1 MRINNKTS
9 VLTMNKLK
17 TVFFFTFLTL
27 FSNDVFGQINNKE
40 LKSIWENTKNA
51 DSIRFSALAQYYI
64 KNNQAQPDSTLVILD
79 YYYKLAKEKNAIKEL
94 FNVANDRGG
103 IYRFKGESDLA
114 MKFYKEA
121 EKLAIKLN
129 DRELKATILGNMGNV
144 FINKKDY
151 QQATEYFSKSLKVYQ
166 NNNNKKGES
175 HMLTSLGSVFLII
188 QNYDVALD
196 YYKKALSIV
205 KNTDVE
211 ERRIAVIYINIGW
224 TNFEKKQFGQA
235 KLYYEKALEIL
246 EVTNDKFFIVNC
258 YATLAN
264 INLELNELEKAN
276 KYAIKN
282 LTLSKEL
289 DIESYVINGEIILAK
304 LAFKKNEFK
313 EATEKAEKILENL
326 DSNASV
332 ELKKEL
338 YDLLY
343 KCYKENKNSKKSLE
357 MFEQYTI
364 YRDSIQL
371 EKNNFAVI
379 RAAVKNEYDVKLY
392 ENKLNS
398 EKAQATLKL
407 KQLKNTFYIIFGS
420 AIIIACVLFYF
431 SRNIKK
437 EQLKREE
444 LLQEINRLKTIET
457 SSIVSNSNPFE
468 LNKTKIESAI
478 SQKLNETDWNV
489 LTILLA
495 DPVISNK
502 DIAEKAFMSVDGI
515 GSSLRR
521 MYQYFNIKESKY
533 KKISLLMEAIKISK

>member
-1 MRINNKTS
+1 
-9 VLTMNKLK
+9 MNKLK

-151 QQATEYFSKSLKVYQ
+151 QKATEYFSKSLKIYQ
-166 NNNNKKGES
+166 KTNNKKGES
-175 HMLTSLGSVFLII
+175 HMFTSLGSVFLII

-420 AIIIACVLFYF
+420 AIIIACIIFYF
-431 SRNIKK
+431 RRNIKK
-437 EQLKREE
+437 DRLKREE
-444 LLQEINRLKTIET
+444 LLHEINRLKTIET

-468 LNKTKIESAI
+468 LNKMKIESAI
-478 SQKLNETDWNV
+478 AQKLNETDWNV

-502 DIAEKAFMSVDGI
+502 EIAEKAFMSVDGI

-521 MYQYFNIKESKY
+521 MYQYFDIKESKY
-533 KKISLLMEAIKISK
+533 KKISLLMEAIKLSNN

>member
-1 MRINNKTS
+1 
-9 VLTMNKLK
+9 MNSNS
-17 TVFFFTFLTL
+17 FFKCLILFILFTTNFVAQT
-27 FSNDVFGQINNKE
+27 NTKE
-40 LKSIWENTKNA
+40 LKTIWENTKNA
-51 DSIRFSALAQYYI
+51 DSIRFNALAQYYKI
-64 KNNQAQPDSTLVILD
+64 NNQAQPDSTLVVLD
-79 YYYKLAKEKNAIKEL
+79 YYYKLAKDKNSIKEL

-121 EKLAIKLN
+121 EKLTIKLN
-129 DRELKATILGNMGNV
+129 DFDLKATILGNIGNV
-144 FINKKDY
+144 YINKKDY
-151 QQATEYFSKSLKVYQ
+151 QQATEYFSKSLKIYQ
-166 NNNNKKGES
+166 KTNNKKGES

-205 KNTDVE
+205 KNTNVE
-211 ERRIAVIYINIGW
+211 ERRIAVIYVNIGW
-224 TNFEKKQFGQA
+224 TNFEKKQFEQA
-235 KLYYEKALEIL
+235 KLYYEKALKIL
-246 EVTNDKFFIVNC
+246 EVTNDKFFLVNC

-276 KYAIKN
+276 KYALKN

-289 DIESYVINGEIILAK
+289 NMDSYVINGEIILAK

-357 MFEQYTI
+357 MFEQFTI

-392 ENKLNS
+392 ENKLNN
-398 EKAQATLKL
+398 EKAQANLKL

-420 AIIIACVLFYF
+420 VILIFCTIFYF
-431 SRNIKK
+431 RRKIKK
-437 EQLKREE
+437 DRLKREE
-444 LLQEINRLKTIET
+444 LLHEINRLKTIET

-468 LNKTKIESAI
+468 LNKSKIESAI

-502 DIAEKAFMSVDGI
+502 DIAEKAFMSIDGI

-521 MYQYFNIKESKY
+521 MYQYFDIKESKY
-533 KKISLLMEAIKISK
+533 KKISLLMEAIKLSK